1 MSRETLSHF
10 KSSRHLLCLAE
21 IKNIHLEISQANKE
35 DSEVTKAKF
44 LKSSVRPDSSVGS
57 GSAELLTQQIFAKW
71 TIKLFYC
78 PLFCCKRLKNVS
90 NYSYSSACAHGKDRI
105 EILSKGRNFVKVTL
119 YKGKF
124 QTHSWAGMLRTYF
137 LHEKA
142 LGMKH
147 KPSRNVTQIW
157 KRLPRNHP
165 VMDCSHRKSSYTLR
179 ISQVSSKRQG
189 CSEWTELWNLKIR
202 MTNMTTFKVKLH
214 KKFPYDCKQGNYLLS
229 F

>member
-1 MSRETLSHF
+1 MSWETLSHF
-10 KSSRHLLCLAE
+10 KSSRHLLCLAG

-44 LKSSVRPDSSVGS
+44 LKSSVYSDSSVGS

-71 TIKLFYC
+71 TIKLFYW
-78 PLFCCKRLKNVS
+78 PLFCCKCLKSFS

-105 EILSKGRNFVKVTL
+105 KMFSKGRNFMKVMPH
-119 YKGKF
+119 KGKL
-124 QTHSWAGMLRTYF
+124 QTHSWPGMLCTYF

-147 KPSRNVTQIW
+147 KPKNVTQIW
-157 KRLPRNHP
+157 TRLPRNHP

-179 ISQVSSKRQG
+179 INQVSSKRQG
-189 CSEWTELWNLKIR
+189 CSKWKELWNLKIR
-202 MTNMTTFKVKLH
+202 IMNMKAFKVKLH
-214 KKFPYDCKQGNYLLS
+214 KKFPGDCTQGNDLLS